1 MDTLVNIPSPL
12 VSVVMSVYNGAA
24 YLREA
29 MDSILSQ
36 TYSNFEFIII
46 NDGSSDGSLAIIQSY
61 SDERIRLIDNG
72 TNKGL
77 IDSLNAGI
85 SVATGKYIARM
96 DADDISLPGRFEK
109 QVAFMET
116 DTAVGVCGCDY
127 TLFSENKETYSS
139 AFKTHDEILGWMLF
153 NASVAHPSLMI
164 RASVL
169 KEQRPVFNAEYK
181 HAEDYDLWSRLLFT
195 SRFGA
200 VNEVL
205 FKYREHAGQVTKVY
219 HGEQVTSANRIRKN
233 ILQRAGF
240 SFTEQELHVHNLIGS
255 SRLFRS
261 FDELQQAEQWLN
273 KLLMQ
278 NKQLKRINE
287 TAFEKI
293 IGKQWFDSCGNTNL
307 GLKAYSFYFQSGL
320 KELYQGDKLKLL
332 VKCLIRKFRK

>member
-1 MDTLVNIPSPL
+1 MDAAVNISSPL

-29 MDSILSQ
+29 MDSILNQ

-46 NDGSSDGSLAIIQSY
+46 NDGSSDGSLAIIRSY
-61 SDERIRLIDNG
+61 SDGRIRLIDNG

-85 SVATGKYIARM
+85 SAASGKYIARM

-109 QVAFMET
+109 QVAFMEA
-116 DTAVGVCGCDY
+116 DAALGVCSCDY
-127 TLFSENKETYSS
+127 ILFSENKETYSA

-195 SRFGA
+195 CRFGA

-219 HGEQVTSANRIRKN
+219 RGEQVASANRIRKN
-233 ILQRAGF
+233 ILECAGF
-240 SFTEQELHVHNLIGS
+240 SFTGQELHVHNLIGS
-255 SRLFRS
+255 SQLFRS
-261 FDELQQAEQWLN
+261 FEELQQAEQWLN
-273 KLLMQ
+273 SLLIQ
-278 NKQLKRINE
+278 NEQLKLIDKSI
-287 TAFEKI
+287 FENI
-293 IGKQWFDSCGNTNL
+293 VGKQWFDSCGNTKL
-307 GLKAYSFYFQSGL
+307 GLKAYFFYFKSGL
-320 KELYQGDKLKLL
+320 KGLYQGDKLKLL
-332 VKCLIRKFRK
+332 AKCLIRKFRK